1 MLNKLEYKIEK
12 VGDYT
17 VVKLFKNSR
26 MVVMVSEAINGLYE
40 HLSKKSRDI
49 FVRGVF
55 IKREKYENYKKLSIS
70 NLDTKLTIEENLLK
84 YDVIL
89 VDHEELLDVLF
100 DIKTDLENL

>member
-12 VGDYT
+12 VGDYI

-26 MVVMVSEAINGLYE
+26 MVVMVSEAINGWYE
-40 HLSKKSRDI
+40 HLSKKARDI